1 MNKNNNFP
9 LDAGS
14 INNSSALGVGGMERK
29 KIHPQKFMMWVAMA
43 SMSMAFA
50 GLTSGYMVR
59 EAQGNWRTF
68 SLPATFWYSTPVI
81 MISSVTIVMGL
92 RAFKNRQMPK
102 FRMLISVTLLLG
114 ILFGVLQCAGFYQL
128 YHQLQQV
135 RINGQVLNEMS
146 TVRVNGNPSE
156 SFLFIIAGLHL
167 AHLLS
172 GIIALLIVFFR
183 AFRTRIKVYNATGL
197 EIVATYWHFVDALWI
212 YLFVF
217 FLVNQ

>member
-1 MNKNNNFP
+1 MITNGNAP
-9 LDAGS
+9 SGAGG
-14 INNSSALGVGGMERK
+14 LGVGQERR
-29 KIHPQKFMMWVAMA
+29 KINPQKFMMWMAMA

-59 EAQGNWRTF
+59 EAQGNWRYYN
-68 SLPATFWYSTPVI
+68 LPIVFWYSTAAI
-81 MISSVTIVMGL
+81 LLSAVTMTLAV
-92 RAFKNRQMPK
+92 RAFKKREMPR
-102 FRMLISVTLLLG
+102 FRALISLTLLLG
-114 ILFGVLQCAGFYQL
+114 VLFGVLQCTGFYQL

-135 RINGQVLNEMS
+135 RINGQVLNES
-146 TVRVNGNPSE
+146 ATVRVNGNPSE

-167 AHLLS
+167 VHLLG

-183 AFRTRIKVYNATGL
+183 AFRTRVMTYSPTGL
-197 EIVATYWHFVDALWI
+197 EIVATYWHFVDILWL